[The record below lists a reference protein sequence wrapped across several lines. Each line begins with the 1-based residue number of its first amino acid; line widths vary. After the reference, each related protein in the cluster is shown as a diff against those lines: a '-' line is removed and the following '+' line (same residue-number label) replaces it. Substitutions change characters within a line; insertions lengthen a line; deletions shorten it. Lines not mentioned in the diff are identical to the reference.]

1 MIDMHRE
8 LFKEEAY
15 ELLAELEVS
24 LLELEKRPD
33 DKEII
38 GRVFRAMHTIKGSG
52 AMFGFDDIAEFTH
65 EIETVYDNV
74 REEVLPVTDE
84 LIDLTLKAR
93 DQIKHMLDNSSEEK
107 TLNDPVLQETIK
119 GFKKIVSK
127 NRINEVQPVRETYS
141 FSEDM
146 QPSISPNSSN
156 IVTYRIRLKPA
167 ENIFLTGTNPVMLLD
182 ELQSL
187 GECKAI
193 AHVDAIPQLKDINPE
208 SCYTFW
214 DIVLTTDKGID
225 SIKDVFIFVDDICEI
240 SIDVIDCD
248 SEGSFKKLGEILA
261 ERGDITEEDLAKVLN
276 EKKYIGEMLVEKGF
290 VTSDKVK
297 SALLE
302 QEQLKKVRE
311 NIKSKDESASSIRV
325 PVEKL
330 DILVNLV
337 GELVTVQARLTQTA
351 ASSANIEFTSIA
363 EEVERLTAELRD
375 NTLNIRMLPI
385 GTTFGRFKRLVHDL
399 SRELGKEIELTTDG
413 AETELD
419 KTVIE
424 KLNDPLVHL
433 IRNSIDHG
441 IELPDVRVASG
452 KPKTG
457 RIHLSAVH
465 SGANVL
471 LQIEDDGKG
480 LDKEAILSRAIDK
493 GLIASDVDVSDKE
506 IYSLIFT
513 PGFSTAEKVTN
524 VSGRGVGMDVVKKG
538 IDSLRGVVDIVS
550 EKGKGTKVTIKLPLT
565 LAIVEGLLVNIGK
578 DNFVLPLSIV
588 EECVELTDDD
598 VKRSHGRN
606 IANIRGEIVPYIRLR
621 NEFKIAGEIP
631 SIEQIVVTGVNG
643 NRIGFVVDRVIG
655 EHQTVIKNLGKFYKN
670 IEAVSGAT
678 ILGDGTVALIVDV
691 AKVINN
697 VELNDIVFG

>member
-52 AMFGFDDIAEFTH
+52 AMFGFDDIAEFSH

>member
-493 GLIASDVDVSDKE
+493 GLIASDVDVADKE

-621 NEFKIAGEIP
+621 NEFKITGETP
-631 SIEQIVVTGVNG
+631 PIEQIVVTGVNG